1 MMNRRE
7 TELKHYRDN
16 AMEKLANADIVDKKL
31 GKTHQ
36 SDKYIM
42 IMYKEKWDF
51 ANPPKTG
58 MYNSETQWVKV
69 FYNDEL
75 EIQDLM
81 ASQSL
86 IEQGIINK

>member
-1 MMNRRE
+1 MRE

-16 AMEKLANADIVDKKL
+16 AIEKLANADIVDKKL

-36 SDKYIM
+36 GDKYIM

-58 MYNSETQWVKV
+58 MYNPETQWVKV

-81 ASQSL
+81 AL
-86 IEQGIINK
+86 KEK